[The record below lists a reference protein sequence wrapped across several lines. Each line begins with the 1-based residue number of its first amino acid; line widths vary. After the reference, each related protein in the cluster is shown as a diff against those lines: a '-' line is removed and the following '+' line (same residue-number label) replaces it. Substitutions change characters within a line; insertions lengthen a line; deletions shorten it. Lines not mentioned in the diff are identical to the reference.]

1 MQCPGC
7 GGVHVQPHADLPIA
21 QLPDLGAAGIGWL
34 EQIGIRKLG
43 ELSALGAVAAYLR
56 IEALGVAPGINL
68 LYALEGAIAGHHWL
82 EIKRHSK
89 DTLLQ
94 ALDAARTGEHA

>member
-1 MQCPGC
+1 M
-7 GGVHVQPHADLPIA
+7 QPHADLPIV

-43 ELSALGAVAAYLR
+43 ELSAMGAIAAYLR
-56 IEALGVAPGINL
+56 IEALGAAPGINL
-68 LYALEGAIAGHHWL
+68 LYALEGALTGHHWL
-82 EIKRHSK
+82 EVKRHSK
-89 DTLLQ
+89 ETLLQ

>member
-1 MQCPGC
+1 MQS
-7 GGVHVQPHADLPIA
+7 HADLPIA

-43 ELSALGAVAAYLR
+43 ELSAMGAIAAYLR
-56 IEALGVAPGINL
+56 IEALGAAPGINL
-68 LYALEGAIAGHHWL
+68 LYALEGALTGHHWL
-82 EIKRHSK
+82 EVKRHSK

-94 ALDAARTGEHA
+94 ALDAARTGDHA